1 MDYKNI
7 LTHVSEKTCL
17 ITINRPKFLNSLNNE
32 TISELSDCITS
43 INSNTSIR
51 SAIITGS
58 ENKSFV
64 AGADIK
70 EFKSFNKDQG
80 RELSKNGHE
89 KLFNLI
95 ESSAK
100 PIVAAINGFALGG
113 GLELAM
119 SCHIRI
125 ASENAMLGLPEVTL
139 GVIPGYG
146 GTQRLPHL
154 IGKGLAMEMILTGKM
169 INATKALS
177 CGLVN
182 HVCDQKTLID
192 ECFKLTN
199 KLNRN
204 SPEAL
209 SRAIKAIN
217 ACYQEGTDGF
227 KNEIELFGSC
237 FETDDFVEGTDAFL
251 EKRKPNFN

>member
-7 LTHVSEKTCL
+7 LTHVSEKTCF

-32 TISELSDCITS
+32 TISELSNCIKS
-43 INSNTSIR
+43 INSDNNIK
-51 SAIITGS
+51 SAIITGA

-70 EFKSFNKDQG
+70 EFKPLNRDEG
-80 RELSKNGHE
+80 YELSKKGHE
-89 KLFNLI
+89 TLFNLI
-95 ESSAK
+95 ESSNK
-100 PIVAAINGFALGG
+100 PFIAAINGFALGG

-119 SCHIRI
+119 ACHIRV

-154 IGKGLAMEMILTGKM
+154 VGKGLAMEMILTGKM
-169 INATKALS
+169 INAKQALS
-177 CGLVN
+177 HGLIN
-182 HVCDQKTLID
+182 YMCIQDELIN
-192 ECFKLTN
+192 ECIKIAN
-199 KLNRN
+199 KIN
-204 SPEAL
+204 SNSSEAV

-217 ACYQEGTDGF
+217 ACYQERKDGF
-227 KNEIELFGSC
+227 ETEIELFASC